1 MKGEIKIMFIS
12 DSIKY
17 VGVDDKDIDLFE
29 SQYVVPDGVSYN
41 SYIIFDDKITIM
53 DTVDAR
59 ATEEWVKNV
68 EGALDGKK
76 PEYLVISH
84 LEPDHAANIKLI
96 ADKYPDMKLIG
107 NAKTFQM
114 LPQFFDEDF
123 SDRQVVVK
131 EGDEISLGKHS
142 LTFVMA
148 PMVHWPEVMVA
159 YEKTE
164 KILFSADGFGK
175 FGALD
180 TEDEEGWA
188 CEARRYYFNIVGKYG
203 AQVQNL
209 LKKAAALDIQTICP
223 LHGPVLKENL
233 GYYLNL
239 YNTWSSYEPEDE
251 GVLVAYASIHGN
263 TAKVAKQ
270 IAEKLKAKGVEKMEV
285 MDLSRDDMAEAVEA
299 AFRYDKMV
307 LACATYDGGLFPVM
321 EDFLGHLKA
330 KNFQKRK
337 AALVENGSWA
347 PLAAKKMRE
356 SLESMKNIEIC
367 ENTVS
372 IKSTVKAE
380 NVEQMDKMIDELLG
394 K

>member
-1 MKGEIKIMFIS
+1 MFIS
-12 DSIKY
+12 ESIKY

-41 SYIIFDDKITIM
+41 SYIIFDEKITIM

-59 ATEEWVKNV
+59 ATDEWVKNI
-68 EGALDGKK
+68 EEALDGKE
-76 PEYLVISH
+76 PSYLVISH
-84 LEPDHAANIKLI
+84 LEPDHAANIGLI
-96 ADKYPDMKLIG
+96 AHKYPNMQLIG

-123 SDRQVVVK
+123 ADRQVVVK
-131 EGDEISLGKHS
+131 EGDEISLGSHS

-180 TEDEEGWA
+180 SEDDEGWA

-209 LKKAAALDIQTICP
+209 LKKASALDIQTICP

-233 GYYLNL
+233 GYYLDL

-263 TAKVAKQ
+263 TAKAAKQ
-270 IAEKLKAKGVEKMEV
+270 IADKLKAKGVEKMEV

-307 LACATYDGGLFPVM
+307 LACATYDGGLFPIM
-321 EDFLGHLKA
+321 EDFLNHLKS

-367 ENTVS
+367 ENIVS
-372 IKSTVKAE
+372 IKSTVKEE
-380 NVEQMDKMIDELLG
+380 NVEQMDKMIDELL

>member
-1 MKGEIKIMFIS
+1 MFIS

-41 SYIIFDDKITIM
+41 SYIIFDEKITIM

-59 ATEEWVKNV
+59 ATDEWVKNI
-68 EGALDGKK
+68 EEALGGKE
-76 PEYLVISH
+76 PSYLVISH
-84 LEPDHAANIKLI
+84 LEPDHAANIGLI
-96 ADKYPDMKLIG
+96 AHKYPNMQLIG

-123 SDRQVVVK
+123 ADRQVVVK
-131 EGDEISLGKHS
+131 EGDEISLGSHS

-180 TEDEEGWA
+180 SEDDEGWA

-209 LKKAAALDIQTICP
+209 LKKASALDIQTICP

-233 GYYLNL
+233 GYYLDL

-251 GVLVAYASIHGN
+251 GVIVAYASIHGN
-263 TAKVAKQ
+263 TAKAAKQ
-270 IAEKLKAKGVEKMEV
+270 IADKLKAKGVEKMEV
-285 MDLSRDDMAEAVEA
+285 MDLSRNDMAEAVEA

-321 EDFLGHLKA
+321 EDFLNHLKS

-367 ENTVS
+367 ENIVS
-372 IKSTVKAE
+372 IKSTVKEE
-380 NVEQMDKMIDELLG
+380 NVEQMDKMIDELL

>member
-59 ATEEWVKNV
+59 ATDEWVKNV
-68 EGALDGKK
+68 EEALDGKK

-263 TAKVAKQ
+263 TAKAAKQ

>member
-263 TAKVAKQ
+263 TAKAAKQ

>member
-1 MKGEIKIMFIS
+1 MFIS
-12 DSIKY
+12 ESIKY

-41 SYIIFDDKITIM
+41 SYIIFDEKITIM

-59 ATEEWVKNV
+59 ATDEWVKNI
-68 EGALDGKK
+68 EEALDGKE
-76 PEYLVISH
+76 PSYLVISH
-84 LEPDHAANIKLI
+84 LEPDHAANIGLI
-96 ADKYPDMKLIG
+96 AHKYPNMQLIG

-123 SDRQVVVK
+123 ADRQVVVK
-131 EGDEISLGKHS
+131 EGDEISLGSHS

-180 TEDEEGWA
+180 SEDDEGWA

-209 LKKAAALDIQTICP
+209 LKKASALDIQTICP

-233 GYYLNL
+233 GYYLGL

-263 TAKVAKQ
+263 TAKAAKQ
-270 IAEKLKAKGVEKMEV
+270 IADKLKAKGVEKMEV

-321 EDFLGHLKA
+321 EDFLNHLKS

-367 ENTVS
+367 ENIVS
-372 IKSTVKAE
+372 IKSTVKEE
-380 NVEQMDKMIDELLG
+380 NVEQMDKMIDELL

>member
-1 MKGEIKIMFIS
+1 MKGEIKLMFIS

-68 EGALDGKK
+68 EEALDGKK

-263 TAKVAKQ
+263 TAKAAKQ

-285 MDLSRDDMAEAVEA
+285 MDLSRDDMAEA

>member
-1 MKGEIKIMFIS
+1 MFIS
-12 DSIKY
+12 ESIKY

-41 SYIIFDDKITIM
+41 SYIIFDEKITIM

-59 ATEEWVKNV
+59 ATDEWVKNI
-68 EGALDGKK
+68 EEALDGKE
-76 PEYLVISH
+76 PSYLVISH
-84 LEPDHAANIKLI
+84 LEPDHAANIGLI
-96 ADKYPDMKLIG
+96 AHKYPNMQLIG

-123 SDRQVVVK
+123 ADRQVVVK
-131 EGDEISLGKHS
+131 EGDEISLGSHS

-180 TEDEEGWA
+180 SEDDEGWA

-209 LKKAAALDIQTICP
+209 LKKASALDIQTICP

-233 GYYLNL
+233 GYYLDL

-263 TAKVAKQ
+263 TAKAAKQ
-270 IAEKLKAKGVEKMEV
+270 IADKLKAKGVEKMEV

-307 LACATYDGGLFPVM
+307 LACATYDGGLFTVM
-321 EDFLGHLKA
+321 EDFLNHLKS

-367 ENTVS
+367 ENIVS
-372 IKSTVKAE
+372 IKSTVKEE
-380 NVEQMDKMIDELLG
+380 NVEQMDKMIDELL

>member
-1 MKGEIKIMFIS
+1 MFIS

-29 SQYVVPDGVSYN
+29 SQYVVANGVSYN
-41 SYIIFDDKITIM
+41 SYIIFDEKITIM

-59 ATEEWVKNV
+59 ATDEWVKNI
-68 EGALDGKK
+68 EEALGGKE
-76 PEYLVISH
+76 PSYLVISH
-84 LEPDHAANIKLI
+84 LEPDHAANIGLI
-96 ADKYPDMKLIG
+96 AHKYPNMQLIG

-123 SDRQVVVK
+123 ADRQVVVK
-131 EGDEISLGKHS
+131 EGDEISLGSHS

-180 TEDEEGWA
+180 SEDDEGWA

-209 LKKAAALDIQTICP
+209 LKKASALDIQTICP

-233 GYYLNL
+233 GYYLDL

-251 GVLVAYASIHGN
+251 GVIVAYASIHGN
-263 TAKVAKQ
+263 TAKAAKQ
-270 IAEKLKAKGVEKMEV
+270 IADKLKAKGVEKMEV

-321 EDFLGHLKA
+321 EDFLNHLKS

-367 ENTVS
+367 ENIVS
-372 IKSTVKAE
+372 IKSTVKEE
-380 NVEQMDKMIDELLG
+380 NVEQMDKMIDELL

>member
-1 MKGEIKIMFIS
+1 MFIS
-12 DSIKY
+12 ESIKY

-41 SYIIFDDKITIM
+41 SYIIFDEKITIM

-59 ATEEWVKNV
+59 ATDEWVKNID
-68 EGALDGKK
+68 EALDGKE
-76 PEYLVISH
+76 PSYLVISH
-84 LEPDHAANIKLI
+84 LEPDHAANIGLI
-96 ADKYPDMKLIG
+96 AHKYPNMQLIG

-123 SDRQVVVK
+123 ADRQVVVK
-131 EGDEISLGKHS
+131 EGDEISLGSHS

-180 TEDEEGWA
+180 SEDDEGWA

-209 LKKAAALDIQTICP
+209 LKKASALDIQTICP

-233 GYYLNL
+233 GYYLDL

-263 TAKVAKQ
+263 TAKAAKQ
-270 IAEKLKAKGVEKMEV
+270 IADKLKAKGVEKMEV

-321 EDFLGHLKA
+321 EDFLNHLKS

-367 ENTVS
+367 ENIVS
-372 IKSTVKAE
+372 IKSTVKKE
-380 NVEQMDKMIDELLG
+380 NVEQMDKMIDELL

>member
-68 EGALDGKK
+68 EEALDGKK

-209 LKKAAALDIQTICP
+209 LKKAATLDIQTICP

-263 TAKVAKQ
+263 TAKAAKQ

-356 SLESMKNIEIC
+356 SLEGMKNIEIC
-367 ENTVS
+367 ENIVS

>member
-1 MKGEIKIMFIS
+1 MFIS
-12 DSIKY
+12 ESIKY

-41 SYIIFDDKITIM
+41 SYIIFDEKITIM

-59 ATEEWVKNV
+59 ATDEWVKNI
-68 EGALDGKK
+68 EEALDGKE
-76 PEYLVISH
+76 PSYLVISH
-84 LEPDHAANIKLI
+84 LEPDHAANIGLI
-96 ADKYPDMKLIG
+96 AHKYPNMQLIG

-123 SDRQVVVK
+123 ADRQVVVK
-131 EGDEISLGKHS
+131 EGDEISLGSHS

-180 TEDEEGWA
+180 SEDDEGWA

-209 LKKAAALDIQTICP
+209 LKKTSALDIQTICP

-233 GYYLNL
+233 GYYLDL

-263 TAKVAKQ
+263 TAKAAKQ
-270 IAEKLKAKGVEKMEV
+270 IADKLKAKGVEKMEV

-321 EDFLGHLKA
+321 EDFLNHLKS

-367 ENTVS
+367 ENIVS
-372 IKSTVKAE
+372 IKSTVKEE
-380 NVEQMDKMIDELLG
+380 NVEQMDKMIDELL

>member
-1 MKGEIKIMFIS
+1 MFIS

-68 EGALDGKK
+68 EEALDGKK

-263 TAKVAKQ
+263 TAKAAKQ

>member
-1 MKGEIKIMFIS
+1 MFIS
-12 DSIKY
+12 ESIKY

-41 SYIIFDDKITIM
+41 SYIIFDEKITIM

-59 ATEEWVKNV
+59 ATDEWVKNI
-68 EGALDGKK
+68 EEALDGKE
-76 PEYLVISH
+76 PSYLVISH
-84 LEPDHAANIKLI
+84 LEPDHAANIGLI
-96 ADKYPDMKLIG
+96 AHKYPNMQLIG

-123 SDRQVVVK
+123 ADRQVVVK
-131 EGDEISLGKHS
+131 EGDEISLGSHS

-180 TEDEEGWA
+180 SEDDEGWA

-209 LKKAAALDIQTICP
+209 LKKASALDIQTICP

-233 GYYLNL
+233 GYYLDL

-263 TAKVAKQ
+263 TAKAAKQ
-270 IAEKLKAKGVEKMEV
+270 IADKLKAKGVEKMEV

-321 EDFLGHLKA
+321 EDFLNHLKS

-356 SLESMKNIEIC
+356 SLESMKNLEIC
-367 ENTVS
+367 ENIVS
-372 IKSTVKAE
+372 IKSTVKEE
-380 NVEQMDKMIDELLG
+380 NVEQMDKMIDELL

>member
-1 MKGEIKIMFIS
+1 MFIS
-12 DSIKY
+12 ESIKY

-41 SYIIFDDKITIM
+41 SYIIFDEKITIM

-59 ATEEWVKNV
+59 ATDEWVKNIEEV
-68 EGALDGKK
+68 LDGKE
-76 PEYLVISH
+76 PSYLVISH
-84 LEPDHAANIKLI
+84 LEPDHAANIGLI
-96 ADKYPDMKLIG
+96 AHKYPNMQLIG

-123 SDRQVVVK
+123 ADRQVVVK
-131 EGDEISLGKHS
+131 EGDEISLGSHS

-180 TEDEEGWA
+180 SEDDEGWA

-209 LKKAAALDIQTICP
+209 LKKASALDIQTICP

-233 GYYLNL
+233 GYYLDL

-263 TAKVAKQ
+263 TAKAAKQ
-270 IAEKLKAKGVEKMEV
+270 IADKLKAKGVEKMEV

-321 EDFLGHLKA
+321 EDFLNRLA
-330 KNFQKRK
+330 PKNFQKRK

-367 ENTVS
+367 ENIVS
-372 IKSTVKAE
+372 IKSTVKEE
-380 NVEQMDKMIDELLG
+380 NVEQMDKMIDELL

>member
-1 MKGEIKIMFIS
+1 MFIS

-59 ATEEWVKNV
+59 ATEEWIKNV
-68 EGALDGKK
+68 EEALDGQK

-96 ADKYPDMKLIG
+96 ADKYPNMKLIG

-131 EGDEISLGKHS
+131 EGDEISLGNHS

-209 LKKAAALDIQTICP
+209 LKKAATLDIQTICP

-233 GYYLNL
+233 GYYLDL

-263 TAKVAKQ
+263 TAKAAKQ

-321 EDFLGHLKA
+321 EDFLSHLKA

-367 ENTVS
+367 ENIVS

>member
-1 MKGEIKIMFIS
+1 MKGEIKLMFIS

-68 EGALDGKK
+68 EEALDGKK

-188 CEARRYYFNIVGKYG
+188 CEARRYSYNIVGKYG

-263 TAKVAKQ
+263 TAKAAKQ